1 MPSDNKKEKKDKK
14 YQKDESSDMFYQDKP
29 VAEKTYEESPKFA
42 YYHDPAVFQD
52 APTYQAPD
60 HHTTHNSHDA
70 DVFQDADQ
78 VSLVEQDS
86 EELIFIKDS
95 CNICVHTTDTQA
107 AVSLQIALQLAI
119 ALVLRVTI
127 LDSDQGQSVAEDLL
141 QYFESEQNNFQ
152 KISIE
157 NSKDINITTTDTD
170 VAANIQ
176 ALLQVL
182 LTLVAKVDIA

>member
-1 MPSDNKKEKKDKK
+1 MPSNNKKEKKDKK
-14 YQKDESSDMFYQDKP
+14 HQKDESSDMFYEDKP
-29 VAEKTYEESPKFA
+29 VAEKTYEEAPQFA
-42 YYHDPAVFQD
+42 YVYHDPAVFQD
-52 APTYQAPD
+52 APVHQEPEHHSPD
-60 HHTTHNSHDA
+60 SHEA
-70 DVFQDADQ
+70 DVFQDANQ
-78 VSLVEQDS
+78 VSLMEQDS

-95 CNICVHTTDTQA
+95 CNICVHTTNTQA

-127 LDSDQGQSVAEDLL
+127 LDSDQGQSVTEDLL
-141 QYFESEQNNFQ
+141 QYFDSEQDNFQ
-152 KISIE
+152 KISIV

>member
-1 MPSDNKKEKKDKK
+1 MASNKKEKNDKK
-14 YQKDESSDMFYQDKP
+14 HRKDESSDMFYEDKP
-29 VAEKTYEESPKFA
+29 VAEKTYEEAPQFA
-42 YYHDPAVFQD
+42 YVYHDPAVFQD
-52 APTYQAPD
+52 AHTYKAPE
-60 HHTTHNSHDA
+60 HHSNDSIDA
-70 DVFQDADQ
+70 DVLQDADQ
-78 VSLVEQDS
+78 VSLMEQDS
-86 EELIFIKDS
+86 EELIYIKDS

-119 ALVLRVTI
+119 ALVIRVTI
-127 LDSDQGQSVAEDLL
+127 LDSDKGNSVAEDLL

-182 LTLVAKVDIA
+182 LTLVAKIDIA

>member
-1 MPSDNKKEKKDKK
+1 MPSNNKKDKKDKK
-14 YQKDESSDMFYQDKP
+14 YQKDESSDMFYEDKP
-29 VAEKTYEESPKFA
+29 AAEKTYEEAPQYGFV
-42 YYHDPAVFQD
+42 YHDPAVFQD
-52 APTYQAPD
+52 TPT
-60 HHTTHNSHDA
+60 HHEPEHHSHDSHEA

-78 VSLVEQDS
+78 VSLMEQDS

-95 CNICVHTTDTQA
+95 CNICVHTTNTQA
-107 AVSLQIALQLAI
+107 AVSLQIALQLCI
-119 ALVLRVTI
+119 ALVLRITI
-127 LDSDQGQSVAEDLL
+127 LDSDKGQSVAEDLL
-141 QYFESEQNNFQ
+141 QYFDSEQNNFQ

>member
-1 MPSDNKKEKKDKK
+1 MPSNNKKEKKDKK
-14 YQKDESSDMFYQDKP
+14 YQKDESSDMFHEDKP
-29 VAEKTYEESPKFA
+29 VAEQTYEEAPQIA
-42 YYHDPAVFQD
+42 YVYHDPAVFQD
-52 APTYQAPD
+52 APTHQAPQ
-60 HHTTHNSHDA
+60 HHTHDSNEA

-78 VSLVEQDS
+78 VSLMEQDS

-95 CNICVHTTDTQA
+95 CNICVQTTNTQA

-127 LDSDQGQSVAEDLL
+127 LDSDQGQSVTEDLL
-141 QYFESEQNNFQ
+141 QYFDSEQNNFQ

-170 VAANIQ
+170 IAVNIQ

>member
-1 MPSDNKKEKKDKK
+1 MPSNNKKEKKDKK
-14 YQKDESSDMFYQDKP
+14 YQKDESSDMFYEDKP
-29 VAEKTYEESPKFA
+29 VAEKTYEEAPQFG
-42 YYHDPAVFQD
+42 YVYHDPAVFQD
-52 APTYQAPD
+52 AQ
-60 HHTTHNSHDA
+60 THQEPEHKSHDSHEA

-78 VSLVEQDS
+78 VSLMEQDS
-86 EELIFIKDS
+86 EELIYIKDS
-95 CNICVHTTDTQA
+95 CNICVHTTNTQA

-127 LDSDQGQSVAEDLL
+127 LDSDQGHNVAEDLL
-141 QYFESEQNNFQ
+141 QYFDSEQNNFQ

>member
-1 MPSDNKKEKKDKK
+1 MPSNNKKEKKDKK
-14 YQKDESSDMFYQDKP
+14 YQKDESSDMFHEDKP
-29 VAEKTYEESPKFA
+29 VAEKTNEEAPQFA
-42 YYHDPAVFQD
+42 YVYHDPAVFQD
-52 APTYQAPD
+52 APTHKAPE
-60 HHTTHNSHDA
+60 HHSDDSHKA

-119 ALVLRVTI
+119 ALVLRITI
-127 LDSDQGQSVAEDLL
+127 LDSDKGQSLVEDLL

-170 VAANIQ
+170 VAVNIQ

>member
-1 MPSDNKKEKKDKK
+1 MPSNNKKEKKDKK
-14 YQKDESSDMFYQDKP
+14 YQKEESSDMFHEDKP
-29 VAEKTYEESPKFA
+29 VAEQTYEEAPQFA
-42 YYHDPAVFQD
+42 YVYHDPAVFQD
-52 APTYQAPD
+52 APKHQEPE
-60 HHTTHNSHDA
+60 HHSQDSHDA
-70 DVFQDADQ
+70 DVFQDANQ
-78 VSLVEQDS
+78 VSLMEQDS

-95 CNICVHTTDTQA
+95 CNICVHTTNTQA

-127 LDSDQGQSVAEDLL
+127 LDSDQGQNVAEDLL
-141 QYFESEQNNFQ
+141 QYFDSEQNNFQ
-152 KISIE
+152 KISIV

>member
-1 MPSDNKKEKKDKK
+1 MPSNKKDKQGKK
-14 YQKDESSDMFYQDKP
+14 YRKDESSDMHFEDKP
-29 VAEKTYEESPKFA
+29 SVQQPYEEAPQFA
-42 YYHDPAVFQD
+42 YVHHEPEVFHPAPAHQ
-52 APTYQAPD
+52 
-60 HHTTHNSHDA
+60 SHGSHEA
-70 DVFQDADQ
+70 DVFENADQ
-78 VSLVEQDS
+78 VSLMEQES

-119 ALVLRVTI
+119 ALVIRITI
-127 LDSDQGQSVAEDLL
+127 LDSDKGQSVAQDLL
-141 QYFESEQNNFQ
+141 QYFDSEQNNFQ

-170 VAANIQ
+170 VSVNIQ

-182 LTLVAKVDIA
+182 LTLVAKIDVL

>member
-1 MPSDNKKEKKDKK
+1 MPSNNKKEKKDKK
-14 YQKDESSDMFYQDKP
+14 YQKDESSDRFYEDKP
-29 VAEKTYEESPKFA
+29 VAEKTYEEAPQFA
-42 YYHDPAVFQD
+42 YVYHDPAVFQD
-52 APTYQAPD
+52 APE
-60 HHTTHNSHDA
+60 HHTTHDSHNA

-78 VSLVEQDS
+78 VSLMEQDS

-95 CNICVHTTDTQA
+95 CNICVHTTNTQA

-127 LDSDQGQSVAEDLL
+127 LDSDQGNSVAEDLL
-141 QYFESEQNNFQ
+141 QYFYSEQNNFQ

>member
-1 MPSDNKKEKKDKK
+1 MPSNNKKEKKDKK
-14 YQKDESSDMFYQDKP
+14 YQKEESSDMFHEDKP
-29 VAEKTYEESPKFA
+29 VAEQTYEEAPQFA
-42 YYHDPAVFQD
+42 YVYHDPAVFED
-52 APTYQAPD
+52 AQTHQEPE
-60 HHTTHNSHDA
+60 HHSKDSHDA
-70 DVFQDADQ
+70 DVFQDANQ
-78 VSLVEQDS
+78 VSLMEQDS

-95 CNICVHTTDTQA
+95 CNICVHTTNTQA

-127 LDSDQGQSVAEDLL
+127 LDSDQGQNVAEDLL
-141 QYFESEQNNFQ
+141 QYFDSEQNNFQ
-152 KISIE
+152 KISIV